1 MKSDV
6 NYFVVVVVVVVV
18 LLLAVGVFFYY
29 NFQEGTS
36 VTGRVA
42 SQIGNLTASVD
53 TYISCTWSNA
63 ALQVGFGTG
72 LAQGSAI
79 NATGNNI
86 STGDGTM
93 YNVSVDT
100 LTNVNVNVTI
110 RGNNLTS
117 GSNVIEVS
125 NVTWASNITDNN
137 GTNMI
142 VGNGIPL
149 AESYDTANPL
159 ISNAAANSVVYYR
172 FWLNVPTS
180 QVAGAY
186 VGNYTQLCA
195 EA

>member
-1 MKSDV
+1 MKGDAY
-6 NYFVVVVVVVVV
+6 YFAVVVVIVA
-18 LLLAVGVFFYY
+18 LLLIIGVSYY
-29 NFQEGTS
+29 YDFQEGTP

-42 SQIGNLTASVD
+42 SQVGNLTASVN
-53 TYISCTWSNA
+53 TYVSCTWSND

-72 LAQGSAI
+72 LAQGVAI
-79 NATGNNI
+79 NATGNNL

-125 NVTWASNITDNN
+125 NVTWAGNITDNN
-137 GTNMI
+137 GINMI
-142 VGNGIPL
+142 IGNGIAL
-149 AESYDTANPL
+149 TGSYDTANPL
-159 ISNAAANSVVYYR
+159 ISNAAADSVVHYR
-172 FWLNVPTS
+172 FWLNVPAS
-180 QVAGAY
+180 QIAGAY